1 MKYNLKLFTS
11 FLLAFIIVIGLS
23 ACGTSLQKP
32 SGLEKSEGQNTETID
47 DKEGKENAAEGTLKD
62 ESKEADWYLSK
73 KEVEENKSKKDSNE
87 ETDELKKEDKKLA
100 SAKTEDEKETKKEKE
115 NIKETNKNNEK
126 SANSKS
132 KNEPKKTASVKSETT
147 NKKAEQAKKPVE
159 SKPNTKPVESK
170 PTVTEKPK
178 PKPTEKSKP
187 KPKEKPKEESKPEP
201 KPEPKKNTI
210 VHSIVLSSSEVPL
223 PPTEMEI
230 TDGDTVLQ
238 ALIQI
243 TMANKVHM
251 DYRGGQGATAY
262 IQGMANVYEFDRGQG
277 SGWMYRVNG
286 IFPDRGAGVVPLL
299 GGDRVE
305 WLYTTNLGVDLG
317 ANLKPFRR

>member
-1 MKYNLKLFTS
+1 MKYYLKLFTS
-11 FLLAFIIVIGLS
+11 ILFAFIVVIGLS

-32 SGLEKSEGQNTETID
+32 SGLEDSADQKTAADGTIEVV
-47 DKEGKENAAEGTLKD
+47 KKNAAEGKVKD
-62 ESKEADWYLSK
+62 ESKEADVDDSDLSKEEIAKEKQAKKDSSEKLVKSEKEDKESSTAETKK
-73 KEVEENKSKKDSNE
+73 KEVTPKTSKENV
-87 ETDELKKEDKKLA
+87 KEPSTN
-100 SAKTEDEKETKKEKE
+100 SAKETGKTESAKSVNSSKATET
-115 NIKETNKNNEK
+115 
-126 SANSKS
+126 
-132 KNEPKKTASVKSETT
+132 V
-147 NKKAEQAKKPVE
+147 KKPVE
-159 SKPNTKPVESK
+159 SKPKPDSK
-170 PTVTEKPK
+170 PAQQ
-178 PKPTEKSKP
+178 
-187 KPKEKPKEESKPEP
+187 EKPKEEP

-230 TDGDTVLQ
+230 TDGDTVLE
-238 ALIQI
+238 ALIVI

-251 DYRGGQGATAY
+251 DYRGGTGATAY
-262 IQGMANVYEFDRGQG
+262 IQGMGNVYEFDRGQG

-317 ANLKPFRR
+317 ADLKPFRR